1 MFLKLVYFIEI
12 QMKVLV
18 AVKRVVDYKVQ
29 IRVKSDNS
37 GVETQ
42 NVKMS
47 INPPDENAIEEAV
60 KLKESGL
67 ATETIAVSIGDEKS
81 QDVLRTSMAMG
92 IDRSILVRSQN
103 TIEPLAIAKTLKK
116 IIETEQPE
124 LVLMGKQAID
134 DDSNQTGQILS
145 ALLNWPQGC
154 FISNLKIE
162 NNKVLI
168 SREID
173 EGIENL
179 ETSLPAILTC
189 DLRLNTP
196 RFASLPNIM
205 KAKKK
210 PLDIIDIENL
220 DIDTS
225 PKIQTIKVVEPPK
238 RKAGIMVNDVKELVQ
253 KLKYEAKVI

>member
-1 MFLKLVYFIEI
+1 
-12 QMKVLV
+12 MKVLV

-47 INPPDENAIEEAV
+47 VNPPDENAIEEAV
-60 KLKESGL
+60 KLKEQGIVN
-67 ATETIAVSIGDEKS
+67 ETIAISIGDDKC

-92 IDRSILVRSQN
+92 IDRSILIKSPN
-103 TIEPLAIAKTLKK
+103 ALEPLAVAKTLKK
-116 IIETEQPE
+116 IIEKEKPD

-145 ALLNWPQGC
+145 ALMNWPQGC

-162 NNKVLI
+162 GQKVFI

-179 ETSLPAILTC
+179 ETTLPAVLTC

-210 PLDIIDIENL
+210 PLESIEIESL
-220 DIDTS
+220 GIDTDA
-225 PKIQTIKVVEPPK
+225 KIKILKVVEPPK
-238 RKAGIMVNDVKELVQ
+238 RKAGIMVKDVKELVQ
-253 KLKYEAKVI
+253 KLKNEAKVI

>member
-1 MFLKLVYFIEI
+1 
-12 QMKVLV
+12 MKVLV

-47 INPPDENAIEEAV
+47 VNPPDENAIEEAV
-60 KLKESGL
+60 KLKEQGL
-67 ATETIAVSIGDEKS
+67 AKEIISVSIGDDKS

-92 IDRSILVRSQN
+92 IDRSILVKSQN
-103 TIEPLAIAKTLKK
+103 TLEPLAVAKTLK
-116 IIETEQPE
+116 IIIDKEKPD

-162 NNKVLI
+162 NNKVFI

-179 ETSLPAILTC
+179 ETSIPAVLTC

-210 PLDIIDIENL
+210 PLETI
-220 DIDTS
+220 DIDTLGIDTS
-225 PKIQTIKVVEPPK
+225 SKIKTLKVIEPPK

>member
-1 MFLKLVYFIEI
+1 
-12 QMKVLV
+12 MKVLV

-29 IRVKSDNS
+29 IRVKSDNT

-47 INPPDENAIEEAV
+47 VNPPDENAIEEAV
-60 KLKESGL
+60 KLKEQGL
-67 ATETIAVSIGDEKS
+67 ATETIAVTIGDDKS

-92 IDRSILVRSQN
+92 IDRSILVKSSN
-103 TIEPLAIAKTLKK
+103 TLEPLAVAKTLVK
-116 IIETEQPE
+116 IIEKENPD
-124 LVLMGKQAID
+124 LVLLGKQAID

-145 ALLNWPQGC
+145 ALMNWPQGC
-154 FISNLKIE
+154 FISELKIE
-162 NNKVLI
+162 DNKLLI

-173 EGIENL
+173 EGIEKL
-179 ETSLPAILTC
+179 ETTLPAVLTC

-210 PLDIIDIENL
+210 PLDIIE
-220 DIDTS
+220 IDTLGIDTES
-225 PKIQTIKVVEPPK
+225 KIKVLNVVEPPK
-238 RKAGIMVNDVKELVQ
+238 REAGIMVNDVKELIQ

>member
-1 MFLKLVYFIEI
+1 
-12 QMKVLV
+12 MKVLV
-18 AVKRVVDYKVQ
+18 AIKRVVDYKVQ
-29 IRVKSDNS
+29 IRVKSDNT

-47 INPPDENAIEEAV
+47 VNPPDENAIEEAV
-60 KLKESGL
+60 KLKEQGS
-67 ATETIAVSIGDEKS
+67 ATETVAVTIGDDKS

-92 IDRSILVRSQN
+92 IDRSILVRCSN
-103 TIEPLAIAKTLKK
+103 TLEPLAVAKTLVK
-116 IIETEQPE
+116 IIEKENPD
-124 LVLMGKQAID
+124 LVLLGKQAID

-145 ALLNWPQGC
+145 ALMNWPQGC
-154 FISNLKIE
+154 FISELKIE
-162 NNKVLI
+162 VNKLLI

-173 EGIENL
+173 EGIEKL
-179 ETSLPAILTC
+179 ETTLPAVLTC

-210 PLDIIDIENL
+210 PLDIIE
-220 DIDTS
+220 IDTLGIDTES
-225 PKIQTIKVVEPPK
+225 KIKVLNVVEPPK
-238 RKAGIMVNDVKELVQ
+238 REAGIMVNDVKELIQ

>member
-1 MFLKLVYFIEI
+1 
-12 QMKVLV
+12 MKVLV

-47 INPPDENAIEEAV
+47 VNPPDENAIEEAV
-60 KLKESGL
+60 KLKEQGI
-67 ATETIAVSIGDEKS
+67 ANETVAISIGDDKC

-92 IDRSILVRSQN
+92 IDRSILIKSPN
-103 TIEPLAIAKTLKK
+103 TLEPLAVAKTMKK
-116 IIETEQPE
+116 IIEKENPD

-145 ALLNWPQGC
+145 ALMNWPQGC
-154 FISNLKIE
+154 FVSNLKIE
-162 NNKVLI
+162 GQKVFI

-179 ETSLPAILTC
+179 ETTLPAVLTC

-210 PLDIIDIENL
+210 PLESIEIESLGIDI
-220 DIDTS
+220 DA
-225 PKIQTIKVVEPPK
+225 KIKILKVVEPPK
-238 RKAGIMVNDVKELVQ
+238 RKAGVMVKDVKELVQ
-253 KLKYEAKVI
+253 KLKNEAKVI

>member
-1 MFLKLVYFIEI
+1 
-12 QMKVLV
+12 MKVLV

-47 INPPDENAIEEAV
+47 VNPPDENAIEEAV
-60 KLKESGL
+60 KLKEQGI
-67 ATETIAVSIGDEKS
+67 ATETVAVTIGDDKS
-81 QDVLRTSMAMG
+81 QDALRTSMAMG
-92 IDRSILVRSQN
+92 IDRSILVKSSN
-103 TIEPLAIAKTLKK
+103 SLEPLAVAKTLVK
-116 IIETEQPE
+116 IIEKENPD
-124 LVLMGKQAID
+124 LVLLGKQAID

-145 ALLNWPQGC
+145 ALMNWPQGC
-154 FISNLKIE
+154 FISELKIE
-162 NNKVLI
+162 DNKLLI

-173 EGIENL
+173 EGIEKL
-179 ETSLPAILTC
+179 ETSLPAVLTC

-210 PLDIIDIENL
+210 PLDIIE
-220 DIDTS
+220 IDTLGIDTES
-225 PKIQTIKVVEPPK
+225 KIKVLNVVEPPK
-238 RKAGIMVNDVKELVQ
+238 REAGIIVNDVKELVQ

>member
-1 MFLKLVYFIEI
+1 
-12 QMKVLV
+12 MKVLV
-18 AVKRVVDYKVQ
+18 AIKRVVDYKVQ

-47 INPPDENAIEEAV
+47 VNPPDENAIEEAV
-60 KLKESGL
+60 KLKEQGI
-67 ATETIAVSIGDEKS
+67 ATETVAVTIGDDKS
-81 QDVLRTSMAMG
+81 QDALRTSMAMG
-92 IDRSILVRSQN
+92 IDRSILVKSSN
-103 TIEPLAIAKTLKK
+103 SLEPLAVAKTLVK
-116 IIETEQPE
+116 IIEKENPD
-124 LVLMGKQAID
+124 LVLLGKQAID

-145 ALLNWPQGC
+145 ALMNWPQGC
-154 FISNLKIE
+154 FISELKIE
-162 NNKVLI
+162 DNKLFI

-173 EGIENL
+173 EGIEKL
-179 ETSLPAILTC
+179 ETSLPAVLTC

-210 PLDIIDIENL
+210 PLDIIE
-220 DIDTS
+220 IDTLGIDTES
-225 PKIQTIKVVEPPK
+225 KIKVLNVVEPPK
-238 RKAGIMVNDVKELVQ
+238 REAGIIVNDVKELVQ

>member
-1 MFLKLVYFIEI
+1 
-12 QMKVLV
+12 MKVLV

-29 IRVKSDNS
+29 IRVKSDQS

-47 INPPDENAIEEAV
+47 VNPPDENAIEEAI
-60 KLKESGL
+60 KLKEQGIAS
-67 ATETIAVSIGDEKS
+67 ETIAVSIGDDKS
-81 QDVLRTSMAMG
+81 QDVLRTAMAMG
-92 IDRSILVRSQN
+92 LDRSILAKTDQLL
-103 TIEPLAIAKTLKK
+103 EPLAVAKVLKSIVEK
-116 IIETEQPE
+116 EKPD
-124 LVLMGKQAID
+124 LVLLGKQAID
-134 DDSNQTGQILS
+134 DDANQTGQLLS

-154 FISNLKIE
+154 FISKLKIE
-162 NNKVLI
+162 NKLLTI

-179 ETSLPAILTC
+179 ELNLPAILTC

-210 PLDIIDIENL
+210 PLDIVDVGELGIDI
-220 DIDTS
+220 T
-225 PKIQTIKVVEPPK
+225 PKIKTLKVTEPAS
-238 RKAGIMVNDVKELVQ
+238 RKAGMMVNDVKELIQ

>member
-1 MFLKLVYFIEI
+1 
-12 QMKVLV
+12 MKVLV

-29 IRVKSDNS
+29 IRVKSDQS

-47 INPPDENAIEEAV
+47 VNPPDENAIEQAI
-60 KLKESGL
+60 KLKEQGVAS
-67 ATETIAVSIGDEKS
+67 ETIAVSIGDDKS
-81 QDVLRTSMAMG
+81 QDVLRTAMAMG
-92 IDRSILVRSQN
+92 IDRSILAKTDQLL
-103 TIEPLAIAKTLKK
+103 EPLAVAKVLKS
-116 IIETEQPE
+116 IIENEKPD
-124 LVLMGKQAID
+124 LVLLGKQAID
-134 DDSNQTGQILS
+134 DDANQTGQLLS

-154 FISNLKIE
+154 FISKLKIE
-162 NNKVLI
+162 NNLLSI

-179 ETSLPAILTC
+179 ELTIPAILTC

-210 PLDIIDIENL
+210 PLDVIDIGEL
-220 DIDTS
+220 GIDTT
-225 PKIQTIKVVEPPK
+225 PKIKTIKVIEPPT
-238 RKAGIMVNDVKELVQ
+238 RKAGIMVSDVKELIQ

>member
-1 MFLKLVYFIEI
+1 
-12 QMKVLV
+12 MKVLV

-29 IRVKSDNS
+29 IRVKSDQS

-47 INPPDENAIEEAV
+47 VNPPDENAIEEAI
-60 KLKESGL
+60 KLKEQGVAS
-67 ATETIAVSIGDEKS
+67 ETIAVSIGDDKS
-81 QDVLRTSMAMG
+81 QDVLRTAMAMG
-92 IDRSILVRSQN
+92 IDRSILAKTDQLL
-103 TIEPLAIAKTLKK
+103 EPLAVAKVLKSIVENEK
-116 IIETEQPE
+116 PD
-124 LVLMGKQAID
+124 LVLLGKQAID
-134 DDSNQTGQILS
+134 DDANQTGQLLS

-154 FISNLKIE
+154 FISKLKIE
-162 NNKVLI
+162 NNLLSI

-179 ETSLPAILTC
+179 ELSIPAILTC

-210 PLDIIDIENL
+210 PLDVIDVGEL
-220 DIDTS
+220 GIDTS
-225 PKIQTIKVVEPPK
+225 PKIKTIKVIEPPT
-238 RKAGIMVNDVKELVQ
+238 RKAGIIVSDVKELIQ

>member
-1 MFLKLVYFIEI
+1 
-12 QMKVLV
+12 MKVLV

-47 INPPDENAIEEAV
+47 VNPPDENAIEEAV
-60 KLKESGL
+60 KLKEQGIVN
-67 ATETIAVSIGDEKS
+67 ETIAISIGDDKC

-92 IDRSILVRSQN
+92 IDRSILIKSPN
-103 TIEPLAIAKTLKK
+103 ALEPLAVAKTLKK
-116 IIETEQPE
+116 IIEKEKPD

-145 ALLNWPQGC
+145 ALMNWPQGC

-162 NNKVLI
+162 GQKVFI

-179 ETSLPAILTC
+179 ETSLPAVLTC

-210 PLDIIDIENL
+210 PLESIEIESL
-220 DIDTS
+220 GIDTDA
-225 PKIQTIKVVEPPK
+225 KIKILKVVEPPK
-238 RKAGIMVNDVKELVQ
+238 RKAGIMVKDVKELVQ
-253 KLKYEAKVI
+253 KLKNEAKVI

>member
-1 MFLKLVYFIEI
+1 
-12 QMKVLV
+12 MKVLV

-47 INPPDENAIEEAV
+47 VNPPDENAIEEAV
-60 KLKESGL
+60 KLKEQGI
-67 ATETIAVSIGDEKS
+67 ANETIAISIGDDKC

-92 IDRSILVRSQN
+92 IDRSILIKSPN
-103 TIEPLAIAKTLKK
+103 AIEPLAVAKILKK
-116 IIETEQPE
+116 IIEKEKPD

-145 ALLNWPQGC
+145 ALMNWPQGC

-162 NNKVLI
+162 GQKVFI

-179 ETSLPAILTC
+179 ETTLPAVLTC

-210 PLDIIDIENL
+210 PLESIEIESL
-220 DIDTS
+220 GIDTDA
-225 PKIQTIKVVEPPK
+225 KIKILKVVEPPK
-238 RKAGIMVNDVKELVQ
+238 RKAGVMVKDVKELVQ
-253 KLKYEAKVI
+253 KLKNEAKVI

>member
-1 MFLKLVYFIEI
+1 
-12 QMKVLV
+12 MKVLV

-29 IRVKSDNS
+29 IRVKSDQS

-47 INPPDENAIEEAV
+47 VNPPDENAIEEAI
-60 KLKESGL
+60 KLKEQGIAS
-67 ATETIAVSIGDEKS
+67 ETIAVSIGDDKS
-81 QDVLRTSMAMG
+81 QDVLRTAMAMG
-92 IDRSILVRSQN
+92 LDRSILAKTDQLL
-103 TIEPLAIAKTLKK
+103 EPLAVAKVLKSIVEK
-116 IIETEQPE
+116 EKPD
-124 LVLMGKQAID
+124 LVLLGKQAID
-134 DDSNQTGQILS
+134 DDANQTGQLLS

-154 FISNLKIE
+154 FISKLKIE
-162 NNKVLI
+162 NKLLSI

-179 ETSLPAILTC
+179 ELNLPAILTC

-210 PLDIIDIENL
+210 PLDIVDVGELGIDIN
-220 DIDTS
+220 
-225 PKIQTIKVVEPPK
+225 PKIKTLKVTEPAS
-238 RKAGIMVNDVKELVQ
+238 RKAGMMVNDVKELIQ

>member
-1 MFLKLVYFIEI
+1 
-12 QMKVLV
+12 MKVLV

-47 INPPDENAIEEAV
+47 VNPPDENAIEEAV
-60 KLKESGL
+60 KLKEQGI
-67 ATETIAVSIGDEKS
+67 ATETVAISIGDDKC

-92 IDRSILVRSQN
+92 IDRSLLIKSSNSL
-103 TIEPLAIAKTLKK
+103 EPLAVAKTMKK
-116 IIETEQPE
+116 IIEKENPD

-145 ALLNWPQGC
+145 ALMNWPQGC

-162 NNKVLI
+162 GQKVFI

-179 ETSLPAILTC
+179 ETTLPAVLTC

-210 PLDIIDIENL
+210 PLEIIEIESL
-220 DIDTS
+220 GIDTDA
-225 PKIQTIKVVEPPK
+225 KIKILKVVEPPK
-238 RKAGIMVNDVKELVQ
+238 RKAGVMVKDVKELVQ
-253 KLKYEAKVI
+253 KLKNEAKVI

>member
-1 MFLKLVYFIEI
+1 
-12 QMKVLV
+12 MKVLV

-47 INPPDENAIEEAV
+47 VNPPDENAIEEAV
-60 KLKESGL
+60 KLKEQGL
-67 ATETIAVSIGDEKS
+67 ATETIAVTIGDDKS

-92 IDRSILVRSQN
+92 IDRSILVKSSN
-103 TIEPLAIAKTLKK
+103 TLEPLAVAKTLVK
-116 IIETEQPE
+116 IIEKENPD
-124 LVLMGKQAID
+124 LVLLGKQAID

-145 ALLNWPQGC
+145 ALMNWPQGC
-154 FISNLKIE
+154 FISKLKIE
-162 NNKVLI
+162 DNKLLI

-173 EGIENL
+173 EGIEKL
-179 ETSLPAILTC
+179 ETSLPAVLTC

-210 PLDIIDIENL
+210 PLDIIE
-220 DIDTS
+220 IDTLGIDTES
-225 PKIQTIKVVEPPK
+225 KIKVLNVAEPPK
-238 RKAGIMVNDVKELVQ
+238 REAGIMVSDVKELVQ

>member
-1 MFLKLVYFIEI
+1 
-12 QMKVLV
+12 MKVLV

-29 IRVKSDNS
+29 IRVKSDQS

-47 INPPDENAIEEAV
+47 VNPPDENAIEQAI
-60 KLKESGL
+60 KLKEQGVAS
-67 ATETIAVSIGDEKS
+67 ETIAVSIGDDKS
-81 QDVLRTSMAMG
+81 QDVLRTAMAMG
-92 IDRSILVRSQN
+92 IDRSILAKTDQLL
-103 TIEPLAIAKTLKK
+103 EPLAVAKVLKSIVENEK
-116 IIETEQPE
+116 PD
-124 LVLMGKQAID
+124 LVLLGKQAID
-134 DDSNQTGQILS
+134 DDANQTGQLLS

-154 FISNLKIE
+154 FISKLKIE
-162 NNKVLI
+162 NNLLSI

-179 ETSLPAILTC
+179 ELTIPAILTC

-210 PLDIIDIENL
+210 PLDVIDIGEL
-220 DIDTS
+220 GIDTT
-225 PKIQTIKVVEPPK
+225 PKIKTIKVIEPPT
-238 RKAGIMVNDVKELVQ
+238 RKAGIIVSDVKELIQ

>member
-1 MFLKLVYFIEI
+1 
-12 QMKVLV
+12 MKVLV

-47 INPPDENAIEEAV
+47 VNPPDENAIEEAV
-60 KLKESGL
+60 KLKEQGL
-67 ATETIAVSIGDEKS
+67 ATETVAVTIGDDKS
-81 QDVLRTSMAMG
+81 QDALRTSMAMG
-92 IDRSILVRSQN
+92 IDRSILVKSSN
-103 TIEPLAIAKTLKK
+103 SLEPLAVAKTLVK
-116 IIETEQPE
+116 IIEKENPD
-124 LVLMGKQAID
+124 LVLLGKQAID

-145 ALLNWPQGC
+145 ALMNWPQGC
-154 FISNLKIE
+154 FISELKIE
-162 NNKVLI
+162 DNKLLI

-173 EGIENL
+173 EGIEKL
-179 ETSLPAILTC
+179 ETSLPAVLTC

-210 PLDIIDIENL
+210 PLDIIE
-220 DIDTS
+220 IDTLGIDTES
-225 PKIQTIKVVEPPK
+225 KIKVLNVVEPPK
-238 RKAGIMVNDVKELVQ
+238 REAGIIVNDVKELVQ

>member
-1 MFLKLVYFIEI
+1 
-12 QMKVLV
+12 MKVLV

-47 INPPDENAIEEAV
+47 VNPPDENAIEEAV
-60 KLKESGL
+60 KLKEQGI
-67 ATETIAVSIGDEKS
+67 ATETVAVTIGDDKS
-81 QDVLRTSMAMG
+81 QDALRTSMAMG
-92 IDRSILVRSQN
+92 IDRSILVKSSN
-103 TIEPLAIAKTLKK
+103 SLEPLAVAKTLVK
-116 IIETEQPE
+116 IIEKENPD
-124 LVLMGKQAID
+124 LVLLGKQAID

-145 ALLNWPQGC
+145 ALMNWPQGC
-154 FISNLKIE
+154 FISELKIE
-162 NNKVLI
+162 DNKLFI

-173 EGIENL
+173 EGIEKL
-179 ETSLPAILTC
+179 ETSLPAVLTC

-210 PLDIIDIENL
+210 PLDIIE
-220 DIDTS
+220 IDTLGIDTES
-225 PKIQTIKVVEPPK
+225 KIKVLNVVEPPK
-238 RKAGIMVNDVKELVQ
+238 REAGIIVNDVKELVQ

>member
-1 MFLKLVYFIEI
+1 
-12 QMKVLV
+12 MKVLV

-29 IRVKSDNS
+29 IRVKSDQS

-47 INPPDENAIEEAV
+47 VNPPDENAIEEAI
-60 KLKESGL
+60 KLKEQGIAS
-67 ATETIAVSIGDEKS
+67 ETIAVSIGDDKS
-81 QDVLRTSMAMG
+81 QDVLRTAMAMG
-92 IDRSILVRSQN
+92 LDRSILAKTDQLL
-103 TIEPLAIAKTLKK
+103 EPLAVAKILKSIVEK
-116 IIETEQPE
+116 EKPD
-124 LVLMGKQAID
+124 LVLLGKQAID
-134 DDSNQTGQILS
+134 DDANQTGQLLS

-154 FISNLKIE
+154 FVSKLKIE
-162 NNKVLI
+162 NKLLSI

-179 ETSLPAILTC
+179 EINLPAILTC

-210 PLDIIDIENL
+210 PLDIVDVGELGIDI
-220 DIDTS
+220 T
-225 PKIQTIKVVEPPK
+225 PKIKTLKVTEPAS
-238 RKAGIMVNDVKELVQ
+238 RKAGMMVNDVKELIQ

>member
-1 MFLKLVYFIEI
+1 
-12 QMKVLV
+12 MKVLV

>member
-1 MFLKLVYFIEI
+1 
-12 QMKVLV
+12 MKVLV

-29 IRVKSDNS
+29 IRVKSDQS

-47 INPPDENAIEEAV
+47 VNPPDENAIEEAI
-60 KLKESGL
+60 KLKEQGVAS
-67 ATETIAVSIGDEKS
+67 ETIAVSIGDDKS
-81 QDVLRTSMAMG
+81 QDVLRTAMAMG
-92 IDRSILVRSQN
+92 IDRSILAKTDQLL
-103 TIEPLAIAKTLKK
+103 EPLAVAKVLKSIVENEK
-116 IIETEQPE
+116 PD
-124 LVLMGKQAID
+124 LVLLGKQAID
-134 DDSNQTGQILS
+134 DDANQTGQLLS

-154 FISNLKIE
+154 FISKLKIE
-162 NNKVLI
+162 NNLLSI

-179 ETSLPAILTC
+179 ELTIPAILTC

-210 PLDIIDIENL
+210 PLDVIDIGEL
-220 DIDTS
+220 GIDTT
-225 PKIQTIKVVEPPK
+225 PKIKTIKVIEPPT
-238 RKAGIMVNDVKELVQ
+238 RKAGIIVSDVKELIQ

>member
-1 MFLKLVYFIEI
+1 
-12 QMKVLV
+12 MKVLV

-42 NVKMS
+42 NVKMAV
-47 INPPDENAIEEAV
+47 NPPDENAIEEAV
-60 KLKESGL
+60 KLKEQGL
-67 ATETIAVSIGDEKS
+67 VNETVAVTICDDKS
-81 QDVLRTSMAMG
+81 QYVLRTSMAMG
-92 IDRSILVRSQN
+92 IDRSILVKTS
-103 TIEPLAIAKTLKK
+103 ISLEPLAVAKTLAK
-116 IIETEQPE
+116 IIEKENPD
-124 LVLMGKQAID
+124 LVLLGKQAID

-154 FISNLKIE
+154 FISELKIE
-162 NNKVLI
+162 DKKLFI

-173 EGIENL
+173 EGIEKL
-179 ETSLPAILTC
+179 ETSIPAVLTC

-210 PLDIIDIENL
+210 PLDVIEIDTLGIDIE
-220 DIDTS
+220 S
-225 PKIQTIKVVEPPK
+225 KIKVLNVVEPPK
-238 RKAGIMVNDVKELVQ
+238 REAVIMVKDVKEFVQ

>member
-1 MFLKLVYFIEI
+1 
-12 QMKVLV
+12 MKVLV

-47 INPPDENAIEEAV
+47 VNPPDENAIEEAV
-60 KLKESGL
+60 KLKEQGS
-67 ATETIAVSIGDEKS
+67 ATETVAVTIGDDKS

-92 IDRSILVRSQN
+92 IDRSILVKSSN
-103 TIEPLAIAKTLKK
+103 TLEPLAVAKTLVK
-116 IIETEQPE
+116 IIEKETPD
-124 LVLMGKQAID
+124 LVLLGKQAID

-145 ALLNWPQGC
+145 ALMNWPQGC
-154 FISNLKIE
+154 FISELKIE
-162 NNKVLI
+162 DNKLLI

-173 EGIENL
+173 EGIEKNWK
-179 ETSLPAILTC
+179 TSLPAVLTC

-210 PLDIIDIENL
+210 PLDIIE
-220 DIDTS
+220 IDTL
-225 PKIQTIKVVEPPK
+225 
-238 RKAGIMVNDVKELVQ
+238 GIDTESKN
-253 KLKYEAKVI
+253 

>member
-1 MFLKLVYFIEI
+1 
-12 QMKVLV
+12 MKVLV

-29 IRVKSDNS
+29 IRVKSDQS

-47 INPPDENAIEEAV
+47 VNPPDENAIEEAI
-60 KLKESGL
+60 KLKEQGIAS
-67 ATETIAVSIGDEKS
+67 ETIAVSIGDDKS
-81 QDVLRTSMAMG
+81 QDVLRTAMAMG
-92 IDRSILVRSQN
+92 LDRSILAKTDQLL
-103 TIEPLAIAKTLKK
+103 EPLAVAKVLKSIVEK
-116 IIETEQPE
+116 EKPD
-124 LVLMGKQAID
+124 LVLLGKQAID
-134 DDSNQTGQILS
+134 DDANQTGQLLS

-154 FISNLKIE
+154 FVSKLKIE
-162 NNKVLI
+162 NKLLSI

-179 ETSLPAILTC
+179 EINLPAILTC

-210 PLDIIDIENL
+210 PLDIVDVGELGIDI
-220 DIDTS
+220 T
-225 PKIQTIKVVEPPK
+225 PKIKTLKVTEPAS
-238 RKAGIMVNDVKELVQ
+238 RKAGMMVNDVKELIQ

>member
-1 MFLKLVYFIEI
+1 
-12 QMKVLV
+12 MKVLV

-29 IRVKSDNS
+29 IRVKSDQS

-47 INPPDENAIEEAV
+47 VNPPDENAIEEAI
-60 KLKESGL
+60 KLKEQGVAS
-67 ATETIAVSIGDEKS
+67 ETIAVSIGDDKS
-81 QDVLRTSMAMG
+81 QDVLRTAMAMG
-92 IDRSILVRSQN
+92 IDRSILAKTDQLL
-103 TIEPLAIAKTLKK
+103 EPLAVAKVLKSIVENEK
-116 IIETEQPE
+116 PD
-124 LVLMGKQAID
+124 LVLLGKQAID
-134 DDSNQTGQILS
+134 DDANQTGQLLS

-154 FISNLKIE
+154 FISKLKIE
-162 NNKVLI
+162 NNLLSI

-179 ETSLPAILTC
+179 ELTIPAILTC

-210 PLDIIDIENL
+210 PLDVIDVGEL
-220 DIDTS
+220 GIDTS
-225 PKIQTIKVVEPPK
+225 PKIKTIKVIEPPT
-238 RKAGIMVNDVKELVQ
+238 RKAGIIVSDVKELIQ

>member
-1 MFLKLVYFIEI
+1 
-12 QMKVLV
+12 MKVLV

-29 IRVKSDNS
+29 IRVKSDQS

-47 INPPDENAIEEAV
+47 VNPPDENAIEEAI
-60 KLKESGL
+60 KLKEQGIAS
-67 ATETIAVSIGDEKS
+67 ETIAVSIGDDKS
-81 QDVLRTSMAMG
+81 QDVLRTAMAMG
-92 IDRSILVRSQN
+92 LDRSILAKTDQLL
-103 TIEPLAIAKTLKK
+103 EPLAVAKVLKSIVEK
-116 IIETEQPE
+116 EKPD
-124 LVLMGKQAID
+124 LVLLGKQAID
-134 DDSNQTGQILS
+134 DDANQTGQLLS

-154 FISNLKIE
+154 FISKLKIE
-162 NNKVLI
+162 NKLLSI

-179 ETSLPAILTC
+179 ELNLPAILTC

-210 PLDIIDIENL
+210 TLDIVDVGELGIDI
-220 DIDTS
+220 T
-225 PKIQTIKVVEPPK
+225 PKIKTLKVTEPAS
-238 RKAGIMVNDVKELVQ
+238 RKAGMMVNDVKELIQ

>member
-1 MFLKLVYFIEI
+1 
-12 QMKVLV
+12 MKVLV

-29 IRVKSDNS
+29 IRVKSDQS

-47 INPPDENAIEEAV
+47 VNPPDENAIEEAI
-60 KLKESGL
+60 KLKEQGIAS
-67 ATETIAVSIGDEKS
+67 ETIAVSIGDDKS
-81 QDVLRTSMAMG
+81 QDVLRTAMAMG
-92 IDRSILVRSQN
+92 LDRSILAKTDQLL
-103 TIEPLAIAKTLKK
+103 EPLAVAKVLKSIVEK
-116 IIETEQPE
+116 EKPD
-124 LVLMGKQAID
+124 LVLLGKQAID
-134 DDSNQTGQILS
+134 DDANQTGQLLS

-154 FISNLKIE
+154 FVSKLKIK
-162 NNKVLI
+162 NKLLSI

-179 ETSLPAILTC
+179 ELNLPAILTC

-210 PLDIIDIENL
+210 PLDIVDVGELGIDI
-220 DIDTS
+220 T
-225 PKIQTIKVVEPPK
+225 PKIKTLKVTEPAS
-238 RKAGIMVNDVKELVQ
+238 RKAGMMVNDVKELIQ

>member
-1 MFLKLVYFIEI
+1 
-12 QMKVLV
+12 MKVLV

-47 INPPDENAIEEAV
+47 VNPPDENAIEEAV
-60 KLKESGL
+60 KLKEQGL
-67 ATETIAVSIGDEKS
+67 ANEIISVSIGDDKS

-92 IDRSILVRSQN
+92 IDRSILVKSQN
-103 TIEPLAIAKTLKK
+103 TLEPLAVAKTLK
-116 IIETEQPE
+116 IIIDKEKPD

-162 NNKVLI
+162 NNKVFI
-168 SREID
+168 SREIAVSYTH
-173 EGIENL
+173 L
-179 ETSLPAILTC
+179 TLPT
-189 DLRLNTP
+189 
-196 RFASLPNIM
+196 
-205 KAKKK
+205 KA
-210 PLDIIDIENL
+210 
-220 DIDTS
+220 
-225 PKIQTIKVVEPPK
+225 
-238 RKAGIMVNDVKELVQ
+238 
-253 KLKYEAKVI
+253 

>member
-1 MFLKLVYFIEI
+1 
-12 QMKVLV
+12 MKVLV

-29 IRVKSDNS
+29 IRVKSDQS

-47 INPPDENAIEEAV
+47 VNPPDENAIEEAI
-60 KLKESGL
+60 KLKEQGIAS
-67 ATETIAVSIGDEKS
+67 ETIAVSIGDDKS
-81 QDVLRTSMAMG
+81 QDVLRTAMAMG
-92 IDRSILVRSQN
+92 LDRSILAKTDQLL
-103 TIEPLAIAKTLKK
+103 EPLAVAKVLKSIVEK
-116 IIETEQPE
+116 EKPD
-124 LVLMGKQAID
+124 LVLLGKQAID
-134 DDSNQTGQILS
+134 DDANQTGQILS

-154 FISNLKIE
+154 FISKLKIE
-162 NNKVLI
+162 NKLLSI

-179 ETSLPAILTC
+179 ELNLPAILTC

-210 PLDIIDIENL
+210 PLDIVDVGELGIDI
-220 DIDTS
+220 T
-225 PKIQTIKVVEPPK
+225 PKIKTLKVTEPAS
-238 RKAGIMVNDVKELVQ
+238 RKAGMMVNDVKELIQ

>member
-1 MFLKLVYFIEI
+1 
-12 QMKVLV
+12 
-18 AVKRVVDYKVQ
+18 VQ
-29 IRVKSDNS
+29 IRVKSDQS

-47 INPPDENAIEEAV
+47 VNPPDENAIEEAI
-60 KLKESGL
+60 KLKEQGI
-67 ATETIAVSIGDEKS
+67 ATETIAVSIGDDKS
-81 QDVLRTSMAMG
+81 QDVLRTAMAMG
-92 IDRSILVRSQN
+92 LDRSILAKTDQLL
-103 TIEPLAIAKTLKK
+103 EPLAVAKVLKSIVDK
-116 IIETEQPE
+116 EKPD
-124 LVLMGKQAID
+124 LVLLGKQAID
-134 DDSNQTGQILS
+134 DDANQTGQMLS

-154 FISNLKIE
+154 FISKLKIE
-162 NNKVLI
+162 NKLLTI

-179 ETSLPAILTC
+179 EINLPAILTC

-210 PLDIIDIENL
+210 PLDIVDVGELGIDI
-220 DIDTS
+220 T
-225 PKIQTIKVVEPPK
+225 PKIKTLKVTEPAS
-238 RKAGIMVNDVKELVQ
+238 RKAGMMVSDVKELLQ